1 MTLKTRI
8 IVAFSLFILIPF
20 ALFTTGLYGM
30 QQSRIEE
37 EEQRQESLIISMPD
51 SNTDIV
57 IDKPGRRK
65 SWIYMSLQ
73 EMCLLFALT
82 LLVPASFI
90 GFWLYR
96 SVAAPL
102 EKLKEATGKIR
113 DGNLDFSLEIRG
125 DDEMAELFRDFE
137 QMRLRLQQNAQEKLF
152 LDEANVELI
161 SNISH
166 DLKTPLT
173 SIEGY
178 AQGILDGV
186 ANTPEKQKRYVDTI
200 LRKGKEME
208 KLLNELAL
216 YSKIGTGRMSYQ
228 FEVYKAAEFFDQ
240 RALDAYLELET
251 RGIVMT
257 YDNQVGEDVCLV
269 ADVQQLQRVFDNIIS
284 NCVKYQ
290 DPEKE
295 QSQVDLRVRDV
306 GEFIQVEVED
316 NGQGI
321 PEENLHSI
329 FDRFYR
335 TDSSRNSS
343 TGGSGIG
350 LSIVRRIIEDHGG
363 RAWAGSR
370 EGKGTTIYFA
380 LRKAEGTGE
389 EVPHRGKVK
398 WVQIPVEEKDDEDLD
413 H

>member
-1 MTLKTRI
+1 
-8 IVAFSLFILIPF
+8 ILIPF
-20 ALFTTGLYGM
+20 ALFTIGLYSM

-37 EEQRQESLIISMPD
+37 EEQRQESLLISMPD

-57 IDKPGRRK
+57 LDKPGRPR

-90 GFWLYR
+90 GFWLYH

-113 DGNLDFSLEIRG
+113 DGNLDFSLEARG
-125 DDEMAELFRDFE
+125 EDEMAELLRDFE
-137 QMRLRLQQNAQEKLF
+137 QMRLRLKQSAEEKLC

-186 ANTPEKQKRYVDTI
+186 ANTPEKKRRYMDTI
-200 LRKGKEME
+200 LRKAKEME

-228 FEVYKAAEFFDQ
+228 FDVYKAAEFFDQ

-257 YDNQVGEDVCLV
+257 YDNQVGDDVFIV
-269 ADVQQLQRVFDNIIS
+269 ADEQQLQRVFDNIIS

-295 QSQVDLRVRDV
+295 QSQVELRVRDV
-306 GEFIQVEVED
+306 GELIQVEVED
-316 NGQGI
+316 NGKGI
-321 PEENLHSI
+321 SEENLRSI

-335 TDSSRNSS
+335 TDASRNSS

-370 EGKGTTIYFA
+370 EGKGTTIYFV
-380 LRKAEGTGE
+380 LRKAQGTGG
-389 EVPHRGKVK
+389 EVPHREKAT
-398 WVQIPVEEKDDEDLD
+398 WVQIPVEEKDEEDID
-413 H
+413 D